1 MDYTVRSG
9 IPADD
14 PTLIRHY
21 RALWESYGV
30 DPANIKDD
38 AEDVTLNFILSGRRD
53 YELASFFAE
62 ADGVAVGSLACQVE
76 HLPYPDVTVPSFR
89 KHGYIWSVFVEP
101 GARRNGVA
109 AALVQAGIDY
119 LKSIGCTK
127 AVLHASDAGEGVYLA
142 AGFTI
147 AKEMRLD
154 LAEQQAQPDRVK
166 R

>member
-1 MDYTVRSG
+1 MNYTIRNG
-9 IPADD
+9 TPADD

-21 RALWESYGV
+21 RALWESYSV
-30 DPANIKDD
+30 DPINIKDD
-38 AEDVTLNFILSGRRD
+38 AEDVTLEFILSGRKQ
-53 YELASFFAE
+53 YELATFFAE
-62 ADGVAVGSLACQVE
+62 MDGVAVGSLACQVE

-101 GARRNGVA
+101 AVRRNGIA

-119 LKSIGCTK
+119 LRTIGCTK

-154 LAEQQAQPDRVK
+154 LAVPDGQ
-166 R
+166 

>member
-1 MDYTVRSG
+1 MNYIIRKGT
-9 IPADD
+9 PADD

-30 DPANIKDD
+30 DPVNIKND
-38 AEDVTLNFILSGRRD
+38 AEDVTLDFILSGRRD
-53 YELASFFAE
+53 DELASFFAE

-89 KHGYIWSVFVEP
+89 KHGYIWSVYVDP
-101 GARRNGVA
+101 AARRNGIA
-109 AALVQAGIDY
+109 LALVEAGIDY
-119 LKSIGCTK
+119 LRSIGCTK

-154 LAEQQAQPDRVK
+154 LAVPAVP
-166 R
+166 